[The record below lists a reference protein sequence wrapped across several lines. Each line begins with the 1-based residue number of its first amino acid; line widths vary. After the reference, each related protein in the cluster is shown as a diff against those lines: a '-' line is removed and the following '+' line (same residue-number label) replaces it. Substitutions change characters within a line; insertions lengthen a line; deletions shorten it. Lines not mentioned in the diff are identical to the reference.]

1 MSQRYYPK
9 DVRRAVERLQD
20 RMWDAG
26 LLRRDAKLI
35 YEEGSQ
41 TYGRAHRIYWQPAGK
56 SVLYNHPA
64 IDDYLGWTA
73 AEAYAVIRTAS
84 QMLATMRHVQEGDEW
99 VKRNLH
105 LDENQNVS

>member
-9 DVRRAVERLQD
+9 DVRRAVQSLEI

-35 YEEGSQ
+35 YQEGSQ
-41 TYGRAHRIYWQPAGK
+41 TYGRAHRIFWQPAGK
-56 SVLYNHPA
+56 SGLYNHPA

-73 AEAYAVIRTAS
+73 AEAYAVVCTAN
-84 QMLATMRHVQEGDEW
+84 QLLATIERLADRDEW
-99 VKRNLH
+99 VVRNLQ